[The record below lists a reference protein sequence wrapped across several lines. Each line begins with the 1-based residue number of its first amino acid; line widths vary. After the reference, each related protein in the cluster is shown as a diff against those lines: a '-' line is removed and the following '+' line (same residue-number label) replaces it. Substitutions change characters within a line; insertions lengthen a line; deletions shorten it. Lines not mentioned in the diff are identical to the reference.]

1 MYQRFL
7 NGVSRLQPI
16 QDKGSVWYC
25 KSWGVIWSF
34 MFTIQHTSA
43 QLWAQKKKCDQQKA
57 VLEMHELPSRGPNWM
72 VLCNT
77 LYTLS
82 EYVTLSELSYYYS

>member
-1 MYQRFL
+1 MIVHVYNSAHL
-7 NGVSRLQPI
+7 STIVSA
-16 QDKGSVWYC
+16 K
-25 KSWGVIWSF
+25 
-34 MFTIQHTSA
+34 
-43 QLWAQKKKCDQQKA
+43 KKKCDQQKA